1 MVKHIAILKI
11 KQYETI
17 IA

>member
-1 MVKHIAILKI
+1 MVNDIAIKI